1 MLLHFDLNLTSL
13 EVVPVVGVE
22 GSLVE
27 DVTGHQKE
35 VFDNNRASASPG
47 EEMAWNRALQ
57 EEEEQMTFLEEE
69 EVGHWIVVVVDK
81 VQGDRNNFQQDEMV
95 DQGQ

>member
-47 EEMAWNRALQ
+47 EEMA
-57 EEEEQMTFLEEE
+57 
-69 EVGHWIVVVVDK
+69 
-81 VQGDRNNFQQDEMV
+81 
-95 DQGQ
+95 